1 VKPVRRWKKL
11 PTSIAAAIILAAK
24 EKFGREISGPPFVG
38 GISSFATQPA
48 GRNARN
54 TPDNDMDESERY
66 SRFGPEFLFCVTVE
80 WYRYR
85 RKGRYVLYPW
95 TSNSDP

>member
-24 EKFGREISGPPFVG
+24 EKFAREISGPPFVG

-66 SRFGPEFLFCVTVE
+66 SRFGPEFLSCVTVE

-85 RKGRYVLYPW
+85 RKGRYVLYP
-95 TSNSDP
+95 